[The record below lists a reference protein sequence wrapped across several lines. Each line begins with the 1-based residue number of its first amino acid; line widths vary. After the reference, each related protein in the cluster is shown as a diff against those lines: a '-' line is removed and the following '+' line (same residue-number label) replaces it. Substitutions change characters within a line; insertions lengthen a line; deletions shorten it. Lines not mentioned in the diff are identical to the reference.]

1 MCMQELV
8 VEKNYGK
15 SRRRIDFIFLCYT
28 FMMKM
33 VPSEWDNWAQILQ
46 QNHLTGLF
54 SFLLTTGSPLKILF
68 AQFFYL
74 ADPFFPGK
82 RIQAFGK
89 MLESPSNSE
98 NFLNFLRDINKNE

>member
-1 MCMQELV
+1 
-8 VEKNYGK
+8 
-15 SRRRIDFIFLCYT
+15 
-28 FMMKM
+28 MMKM

-54 SFLLTTGSPLKILF
+54 SFLLTAGSPLRILF
-68 AQFFYL
+68 AQLFYL

-98 NFLNFLRDINKNE
+98 NFLNFLRDKNNNE